1 MYYFYMDKVLLPIP
15 PSKLQITVN
24 NQNKT
29 INLMNDGEVNVIKPA
44 GLTTIKFDILLPMI
58 TQYPFAMYKNK
69 QFRDASYFLN
79 VFEKLKTDKSVF
91 QFIISRW
98 MYVPY
103 STTSTK
109 KENVIKTNM
118 TVTLENYAISEESE
132 NAPDVMVSLE
142 LKQYVKYGTV
152 TKEIDTVTGTVKK
165 TTKSTASTKSI
176 PNTYMVKKGDTM
188 WAIAKKL
195 LGDGAKCWNLA
206 KLNNISN
213 PNKIQAG
220 QVLKIQD
227 VKATTGPASS
237 GGSSP
242 SGNKKVISASIGR
255 KDVTAAV
262 NKTAGAGRILYGG
275 RSSGGGGITEKGA
288 THSGGSRSIDP
299 KPGRSS
305 GGGGLSEKGKTHSGG
320 SRVF

>member
-1 MYYFYMDKVLLPIP
+1 MYYFYLDKVLLPIP
-15 PSKLQITVN
+15 PSKLQVTVN

-29 INLMNDGEVNVIKPA
+29 INLMNEGEVNVIKPA
-44 GLTTIKFDILLPMI
+44 GLTTVKFDVLLPMI

-69 QFRDASYFLN
+69 QFLDATYFTDL
-79 VFEKLKTDKSVF
+79 FEILKTDKTVF

-98 MYVPY
+98 KYVPY
-103 STTSTK
+103 STKSTK
-109 KENVIKTNM
+109 KENVMKTNM
-118 TVTLENYAISEESE
+118 TVTLENYAITEDAA
-132 NAPDVMVSLE
+132 NAPDILVSLE

-152 TKEIDTVTGTVKK
+152 TKEIDMATGTVKK
-165 TTKSTASTKSI
+165 TTKSTALSKPV
-176 PNTYMVKKGDTM
+176 PNTYTVKKGDTM

-213 PNKIQAG
+213 PNKIQVG

-227 VKATTGPASS
+227 VKATTAPATS
-237 GGSSP
+237 GSSST
-242 SGNKKVISASIGR
+242 SGTKKVISVSIGR

-275 RSSGGGGITEKGA
+275 RSSGGGGITEKGN

-305 GGGGLSEKGKTHSGG
+305 GGGGISEKGKTHSGG